1 MSHERHEL
9 LFDIFRH
16 AVELSG
22 DARRAY
28 LDEHCLDELRSQVEE
43 LLEQDASGGGF
54 LEAPAAIP
62 AGAAVEPPCPER
74 IGRYRIIR
82 SIGRGGMGV
91 VYLAEQDAP
100 RRTVALKV
108 LLSSV
113 ATPQMLSRFAHEAE
127 VLARLDHPGIARV
140 YEAGTADSGA
150 GPQPFFAMEH
160 VQGVPLGEYAARHQ
174 LTVAARLTLLARICD
189 AVHHAHQKGVIH
201 RDLKPANILVTA
213 SGRPKVLDFGVARLT
228 DADLQAVTRRTAIGE
243 LIGTIA
249 YMSPEQA
256 SGNARELDIR
266 SDVYA
271 LGVVGYE
278 LLAGRLPYDLRDC
291 MIHEA
296 ARIVREQ
303 RPRPLSTV
311 RAGLGGDVETIIS
324 KALEKD
330 PQRRYQSAS
339 ELAEDLRRT
348 LRHEPIAARP
358 ASAIYHLRMF
368 ARRRTGLVV
377 GAGAFVL
384 LLITAVVVTAWQA
397 AAIADQRDEALDLRG
412 QAEQARAAA
421 EREATIATAI
431 SGFLQDVF
439 AAASPNVGRHDI
451 TVVEAIDLAAGRVEE
466 RLAHQPA
473 VAAAVRLSLAGTYY
487 TLGNLDQA
495 LEQCRSAVTHAERQ
509 DPPVPYDVATAR
521 SSLGQVYFALGEFDQ
536 ADEHLSASVALFEL
550 HAPEDD
556 EERLGAMTNYGAL
569 LLQLDRFSEAV
580 ALMRRTLEARRAV
593 LGPEHVATLGA
604 LNNLANAVRR
614 QGRLDEAER
623 LQRENMQLHRR
634 VIGDRN
640 ANTITGIYNYADL
653 LRELGRYDQA
663 EPLFLESIEL
673 GRDHLPTGHW
683 LVGLYRDGYGE
694 MLRAAGRYEEAELN
708 LLGGYHALKE
718 QLGDEHPRTRRS
730 AGRLVT
736 LYEAWGRPD
745 EARQWRSVPSP

>member
-1 MSHERHEL
+1 VSDQQHEL
-9 LFDIFRH
+9 IFDIFRQ
-16 AVELSG
+16 AVELSD

-28 LDEHCLDELRSQVEE
+28 LDEHCLDELRPQVDQ
-43 LLEQDASGGGF
+43 LLEQDASGAGF
-54 LEAPAAIP
+54 LETPAAIP
-62 AGAAVEPPCPER
+62 AGAAVEPACPQR
-74 IGRYRIIR
+74 IGRYRIVR
-82 SIGRGGMGV
+82 PIGSGGMGV

-100 RRTVALKV
+100 RRAVALKV

-113 ATPQMLSRFAHEAE
+113 TTPQMLSRFEHEAE

-140 YEAGTADSGA
+140 YEAGTADGEA

-160 VQGVPLGEYAARHQ
+160 VEGVPLGEYAAQHQ
-174 LTVAARLTLLARICD
+174 LNVASRLTLLAHICD

-201 RDLKPANILVTA
+201 RDLKPANILVTG

-228 DADLQAVTRRTAIGE
+228 DADLQAVTQHTAIGE

-296 ARIVREQ
+296 ARIVREK

-311 RAGLGGDVETIIS
+311 QAGLGGDVETIIG

-339 ELAEDLRRT
+339 ELAEDLRRS

-358 ASAIYHLRMF
+358 ASTIYHLRMF
-368 ARRRTGLVV
+368 ARRRTGLLA

-384 LLITAVVVTAWQA
+384 LLIAAVVVTAWQA
-397 AAIADQRDEALDLRG
+397 AAIADQRDEAIDLHE

-421 EREATIATAI
+421 EREAKIATSI

-439 AAASPNVGRHDI
+439 AAASPNVGRHDM
-451 TVVEAIDLAAGRVEE
+451 TVVEAIDLAAGRVDEQ
-466 RLAHQPA
+466 LAHEPA
-473 VAAAVRLSLAGTYY
+473 IAAAVRLSLAGTYY

-495 LEQCRSAVTHAERQ
+495 LEQCRSAVEHAERQ

-536 ADEHLSASVALFEL
+536 AEEHLSASLALFEM
-550 HAPEDD
+550 HAPQDD
-556 EERLGAMTNYGAL
+556 EERLATMTTYGAL
-569 LLQLDRFSEAV
+569 LLQLERYAEAV
-580 ALMRRTLEARRAV
+580 SLMRRTLETRRSV

-623 LQRENMQLHRR
+623 LQLENMQLHRR
-634 VIGDRN
+634 VIGDRHP
-640 ANTITGIYNYADL
+640 NTITGIYNYADL

-663 EPLFLESIEL
+663 EPLFLECIEL
-673 GRDHLPTGHW
+673 GRDNLPTGHW

-694 MLRAAGRYEEAELN
+694 MLRTAGRYKEAELH
-708 LLGGYHALKE
+708 LLGGYHTLKE
-718 QLGDEHPRTRRS
+718 RLGDGHPRALRS

-745 EARQWRSVPSP
+745 EAQVWQTVLSR